1 MYEPGISTSPNSTGF
16 DLAAYAANY
25 SGFSQYAR
33 LLFIAKKFPAQSA
46 EAYGLLS
53 SALKTGSNSKLYC
66 DIFSNKATNFGPGF
80 EFDKSWVDET
90 ERKNHLLLER
100 LELDFSAAKA
110 SIIKESIR
118 VAYNDLGRHFS
129 DVGNLQDALR
139 AFTRTRD
146 YTSMPRHT
154 EDMVLSVCTVAI
166 DLRRPHLLGNF
177 LTKSVEDGATS
188 ALVRDKLRALIA
200 IQCLSQKDFA
210 GACRRFAS
218 VESHIAGSFG
228 TVLSGEDVALGAVVC
243 GMAALERGELQA
255 LLLENPRF
263 KPLLDSVPA
272 LRLLLGH
279 FLAGKYAEVK
289 AALSPT
295 GEVRRRV
302 DMDLHMHPYAEQLF
316 NTLHD
321 KLVLQYFRPYNS
333 VRMSR
338 AVDDL
343 FHESGSEGE
352 RAAQEEELE
361 AHVRRLIEGGSLQAR
376 LDAGCA
382 EGSTLRRVWKDDR
395 ALTLQAACTAAA
407 DSSTKIQQSILRLS
421 LLKHSFCLSGKQQLM
436 RGGELLRDNSLEGPS
451 YMDVDPE

>member
-1 MYEPGISTSPNSTGF
+1 MNEPVMSASSNNTGV

-25 SGFSQYAR
+25 SGFNQYTR
-33 LLFIAKKFPAQSA
+33 LLFIAKNFPTQAV
-46 EAYGLLS
+46 EAYNLLS
-53 SALKTGSNSKLYC
+53 SALKAGSNSKLYC
-66 DIFSNKATNFGPGF
+66 DIFSNKAINFGPDF

-100 LELDFSAAKA
+100 LEADFSAAKA

-118 VAYNDLGRHFS
+118 VAYNDLGRHHS

-146 YTSMPRHT
+146 YSSMPRHT
-154 EDMVLSVCTVAI
+154 EEMVLNVCTVAV

-177 LTKSVEDGATS
+177 LTKTVEEGATS
-188 ALVRDKLRALIA
+188 ALVRDKLRALTA

-218 VESHIAGSFG
+218 VESHIVGSFG
-228 TVLSGEDVALGAVVC
+228 SVLSGEDVALGAVVC

-255 LLLENPRF
+255 LILENPRF
-263 KPLLDSVPA
+263 KPLLDLVPA
-272 LRLLLGH
+272 LRLLLQH
-279 FLAGKYAEVK
+279 FLAGRYAEVK
-289 AALSPT
+289 TALCSS

-302 DMDLHMHPYAEQLF
+302 NMDLHMHHHAEHLF

-333 VRMSR
+333 IRMSR

-343 FHESGSEGE
+343 FHASDSAEG

-382 EGSTLRRVWKDDR
+382 EGSTLRRVWEDER
-395 ALTLQAACTAAA
+395 ALTLQAVCTAAA
-407 DSSTKIQQSILRLS
+407 GSSVKIRQSILRLS
-421 LLKHSFCLSGKQQLM
+421 LLKHGFCLTGKQQLL
-436 RGGELLRDNSLEGPS
+436 RGGELMRENSLEGPS
-451 YMDVDPE
+451 YMEIDPE